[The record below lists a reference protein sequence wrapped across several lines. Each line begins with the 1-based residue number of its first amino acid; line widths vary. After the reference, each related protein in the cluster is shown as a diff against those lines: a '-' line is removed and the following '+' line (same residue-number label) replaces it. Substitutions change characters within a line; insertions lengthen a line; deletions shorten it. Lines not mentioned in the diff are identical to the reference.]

1 MEVVSVDKYWFRWR
15 RALHTIANEFNP
27 VQALIDCESGT
38 ELQLGQAPL
47 QAGTYVSLSDVT
59 GLVLPIKHV
68 ASLKIA

>member
-1 MEVVSVDKYWFRWR
+1 MELVSVDKYWFRWR
-15 RALHTIANEFNP
+15 RTLHTIANEFNP
-27 VQALIDCESGT
+27 VQALIDCESREQFG
-38 ELQLGQAPL
+38 LAPL